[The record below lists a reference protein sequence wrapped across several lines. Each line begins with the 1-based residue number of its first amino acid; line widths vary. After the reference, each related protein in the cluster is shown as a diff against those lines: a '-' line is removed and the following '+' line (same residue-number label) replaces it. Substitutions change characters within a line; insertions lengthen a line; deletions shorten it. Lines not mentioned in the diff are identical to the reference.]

1 MWRDIRFGARTLRRN
16 PAFAVAAILTLAL
29 GIGANT
35 AIFSLIDEILLRPF
49 PLPHPAQLAQIY
61 SFNRKTGSFVSGS
74 YPDYADF
81 RRQSRSFQQLASYVR
96 MQLDVT
102 FDGHVERVST
112 EAVTDNYFAML
123 ELPPLAG

>member
-1 MWRDIRFGARTLRRN
+1 MWRDIRFGVRTLRRS
-16 PAFAVAAILTLAL
+16 PAFAVATILTLAL

-61 SFNRKTGSFVSGS
+61 SFNRKTGSFVSSS
-74 YPDYADF
+74 YRECAGGRRRALSF
-81 RRQSRSFQQLASYVR
+81 RQLAAYVR
-96 MQLDVT
+96 LPLDVT
-102 FDGHVERVST
+102 IGSHVERISV

-123 ELPPLAG
+123 E